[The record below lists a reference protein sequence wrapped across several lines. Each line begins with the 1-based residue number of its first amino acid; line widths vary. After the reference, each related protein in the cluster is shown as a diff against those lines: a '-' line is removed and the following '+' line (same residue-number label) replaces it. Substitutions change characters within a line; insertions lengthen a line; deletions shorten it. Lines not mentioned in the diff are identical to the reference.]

1 MKTVRQILK
10 TKPFPLWS
18 VSAGT
23 KTFDAIKLLAEKG
36 IGALLVM
43 ADEQLVGIFSERDYA
58 RKVALKGKSSLDT
71 PVRDVMTTDVLVISP
86 EDSNEYCMALMT
98 DKRVRHLP
106 VIENGKVIGII
117 SIGDLVKDIIS
128 EQEFTIRQLE
138 SYIHG

>member
-10 TKPFPLWS
+10 TKPFPIWS
-18 VSAGT
+18 VSAET

-43 ADEQLVGIFSERDYA
+43 ADAELVGIFSERDYA

-106 VIENGKVIGII
+106 VIEDKKVIGII